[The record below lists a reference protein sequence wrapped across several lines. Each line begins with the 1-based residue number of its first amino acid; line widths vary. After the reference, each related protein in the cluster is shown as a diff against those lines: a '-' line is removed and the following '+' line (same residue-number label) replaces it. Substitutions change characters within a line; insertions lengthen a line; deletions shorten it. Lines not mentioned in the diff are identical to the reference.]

1 MKTILITG
9 STGFIGSNL
18 TSEFIKNYKVIALL
32 RKKNKKIST
41 LIKSKNILIYKNFLD
56 LDKKISKL
64 RIDFVIHCATHYV
77 KKHVISDLQK
87 LSESN
92 ILFGNI
98 ILENLTKMNAK
109 KFINFSTVWEDYNG
123 AKNSPHNLYAF
134 YKKSFSEMINFYKE
148 RHKKTKFY
156 NLMIADTFGY
166 HDKRNKIITVLRKN
180 YKKNKVTNIISKKLE
195 INLINVK
202 DIIEAVKSILNNRI
216 KPSTYL
222 LSNNIFNIKKLID
235 KFNSNNKRKI
245 KTKYLSNKLLREKIY
260 KHKKMP
266 NWRPKHTSLNEILN
280 VIRQ

>member
-1 MKTILITG
+1 
-9 STGFIGSNL
+9 
-18 TSEFIKNYKVIALL
+18 
-32 RKKNKKIST
+32 
-41 LIKSKNILIYKNFLD
+41 
-56 LDKKISKL
+56 
-64 RIDFVIHCATHYV
+64 
-77 KKHVISDLQK
+77 
-87 LSESN
+87 
-92 ILFGNI
+92 
-98 ILENLTKMNAK
+98 
-109 KFINFSTVWEDYNG
+109 
-123 AKNSPHNLYAF
+123 
-134 YKKSFSEMINFYKE
+134 
-148 RHKKTKFY
+148 
-156 NLMIADTFGY
+156 MIADTFGY